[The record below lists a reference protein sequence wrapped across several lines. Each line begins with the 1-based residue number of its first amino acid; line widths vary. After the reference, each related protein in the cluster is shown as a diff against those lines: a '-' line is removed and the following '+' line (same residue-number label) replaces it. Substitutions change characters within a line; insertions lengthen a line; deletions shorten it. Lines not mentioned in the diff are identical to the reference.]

1 MPLYDVEYVT
11 PLTDQAQ
18 EELAKALTRIHAD
31 RFGTPSYFVNV
42 RYVDVSSQKVFRG
55 GIARRYNRIIFRCRA
70 GETRS
75 VALYNE
81 HCASIVE
88 AWGRIIGREP
98 EKELR
103 AVWVQACLTTALEA
117 NFFRPQVGEEK
128 SWLRQHAHEFQELAE
143 AGDED
148 MKGLRDELRM
158 RADFADVLNHQQ
170 GKRG

>member
-88 AWGRIIGREP
+88 AWGRII
-98 EKELR
+98 
-103 AVWVQACLTTALEA
+103 EA